1 MDYVVQFLLETKA
14 HLLRL
19 TELKGNY
26 YNLKTVEMNFTKDA
40 IRHNRS
46 KVKQFIVQESIIFSK
61 DVYEYFPS
69 IDKHIE

>member
-19 TELKGNY
+19 TELKVNY

-40 IRHNRS
+40 MRRNCS
-46 KVKQFIVQESIIFSK
+46 KVKQFIVQDSIIFSK
-61 DVYEYFPS
+61 DVY
-69 IDKHIE
+69 